1 MSNTK
6 KIALIF
12 DNSTPQSSDFFGI
25 AYQISEAALIDETLK
40 HQDFDVFDKD
50 ITMEWVEDP
59 RNFKKYSKEDNPDT
73 TAYIFASRAHEAEV
87 IVYAKRSL
95 DKETSETTLTL
106 INIKKGPTEQQ
117 TLSNI
122 TKISGLGADEILMLV
137 GGYRGGALTS
147 RYLS

>member
-12 DNSTPQSSDFFGI
+12 DNSTPPSSDFFGI

-40 HQDFDVFDKD
+40 HQNFDVFDKD
-50 ITMEWVEDP
+50 ITMEWIEDP
-59 RNFKKYSKEDNPDT
+59 RNFKKYSKENNPNN

-87 IVYAKRSL
+87 IVHVKRVL
-95 DKETSETTLTL
+95 DKETSEVTLTL
-106 INIKKGPTEQQ
+106 SDIKKGPTEQQ

-122 TKISGLGADEILMLV
+122 MQTSGLRATEILMVV

-147 RYLS
+147 RYLN

>member
-50 ITMEWVEDP
+50 ITMEWIEDP
-59 RNFKKYSKEDNPDT
+59 RNFKKYSKEDNPNN
-73 TAYIFASRAHEAEV
+73 TAYIFASRAHESEV
-87 IVYAKRSL
+87 IVYVKRVL
-95 DKETSETTLTL
+95 DKETSEVTLTL
-106 INIKKGPTEQQ
+106 RNIKKGLTEQQ

-122 TKISGLGADEILMLV
+122 MKTSSLRATEILMAV

-147 RYLS
+147 RYSS

>member
-12 DNSTPQSSDFFGI
+12 DNSTPPSSDFFGI

-50 ITMEWVEDP
+50 ITMEWIEDP
-59 RNFKKYSKEDNPDT
+59 RNFKKYSKENNPNN
-73 TAYIFASRAHEAEV
+73 TAYIFGSRAHEAEV
-87 IVYAKRSL
+87 IVHVKRIL
-95 DKETSETTLTL
+95 DKETSEVALTFS
-106 INIKKGPTEQQ
+106 NIKKGPTEQQ

-122 TKISGLGADEILMLV
+122 MQTSGLRATDILMVV
-137 GGYRGGALTS
+137 GRYRGGALTS
-147 RYLS
+147 RYSS